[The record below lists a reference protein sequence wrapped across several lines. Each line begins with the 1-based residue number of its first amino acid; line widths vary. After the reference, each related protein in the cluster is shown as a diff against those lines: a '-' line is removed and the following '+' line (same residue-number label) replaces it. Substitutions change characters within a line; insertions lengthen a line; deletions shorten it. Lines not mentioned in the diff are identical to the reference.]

1 MTDDEQQLA
10 FLRAL
15 RRMDRAV
22 MPLLDWCMN
31 GGATDDELR
40 AHIAGC
46 RRDTGDMVTDLVAVY
61 CAVVMV
67 GAIGVRPTR
76 RSMHGFTVHT
86 VDGQQVDAEAVP
98 PGSLTRMRMIVAIA
112 NSEPLAA
119 RDLFVVYRRTHT
131 DEQVTDFIADFVTEV
146 SHEATCRGMT
156 VKGRT

>member
-1 MTDDEQQLA
+1 MTDNEQLTFLA
-10 FLRAL
+10 EL

-22 MPLLDWCMN
+22 MPLLSWRMD
-31 GGATDDELR
+31 GGATDEELR

-46 RRDTGDMVTDLVAVY
+46 RRDTGDMVTDLIAVY

-86 VDGQQVDAEAVP
+86 VDGQQVDTDTVP
-98 PGSLTRMRMIVAIA
+98 AGSLTRMRMIIAIA

-119 RDLFVVYRRTHT
+119 RDLFVVYQRTHT
-131 DEQVTDFIADFVTEV
+131 DEQVTEFIADFLTEI
-146 SHEATCRGMT
+146 SREATVRGMT